1 MLYLRS
7 LAHAPFGD
15 GANGN
20 RNRKVG
26 IHIQPGQCGRRLD
39 DKYRVVTC
47 LPPPQS
53 SAVESGRLD
62 SIIARFCPSGGS
74 AGTFATVSA
83 TSGLIHR
90 VVAEWASSVRVH
102 ARCDLSLFRT
112 PIASQCGIHQKII
125 PGGMIIRTISA
136 IIHSI
141 FVFLCD
147 VNGRA
152 LRKPSCAGRLR
163 AHDTAFARVG

>member
-7 LAHAPFGD
+7 LAHDPFGD

-26 IHIQPGQCGRRLD
+26 IHIHPGQCGRRLD
-39 DKYRVVTC
+39 DKYRVVTG

-83 TSGLIHR
+83 TSELMHR
-90 VVAEWASSVRVH
+90 VVWASSVRVH
-102 ARCDLSLFRT
+102 ARCDLSLSEHR
-112 PIASQCGIHQKII
+112 
-125 PGGMIIRTISA
+125 
-136 IIHSI
+136 
-141 FVFLCD
+141 
-147 VNGRA
+147 
-152 LRKPSCAGRLR
+152 
-163 AHDTAFARVG
+163 

>member
-7 LAHAPFGD
+7 LAHDPFGD

-83 TSGLIHR
+83 TSGLMHR

-102 ARCDLSLFRT
+102 ARCDLSLFPNTDSVAMRY
-112 PIASQCGIHQKII
+112 PPENHSERHDHQDDQCNYPFHFCL
-125 PGGMIIRTISA
+125 P
-136 IIHSI
+136 
-141 FVFLCD
+141 L
-147 VNGRA
+147 
-152 LRKPSCAGRLR
+152 
-163 AHDTAFARVG
+163 

>member
-7 LAHAPFGD
+7 LAHDPFGD

-20 RNRKVG
+20 RNRKVE

-62 SIIARFCPSGGS
+62 SIIARFCPS
-74 AGTFATVSA
+74 AGRQ
-83 TSGLIHR
+83 GLLQQYR
-90 VVAEWASSVRVH
+90 PQADSCTESS
-102 ARCDLSLFRT
+102 
-112 PIASQCGIHQKII
+112 P
-125 PGGMIIRTISA
+125 
-136 IIHSI
+136 
-141 FVFLCD
+141 
-147 VNGRA
+147 NGRH
-152 LRKPSCAGRLR
+152 RCAFTRGVIFRFSEHR
-163 AHDTAFARVG
+163 